1 MRFVIR
7 PNQAVSVFAA
17 LTIVAVLATTALLLW
32 SLRAAELRHSRLET
46 VSLTEMLMEQTHKQL
61 ETVDQ
66 VMVDVQERLA
76 SNFGSQLALD
86 SDLTRLL
93 LATRVA
99 GHHQIHSLFLLDARG
114 QVVNASKPPDADV
127 SRASAA
133 AYFTAFGA
141 GRTKGVALDRPS
153 RHAGDGRW
161 TVRMSRALEAADGQ
175 FRGVMVAEVDLADLE
190 ASFYRS
196 RLDFVRPIAVYLED
210 GTLLASWPHREND
223 LGAKAMEL
231 SQQRAPTNAEGVQ
244 TLVHAGGDGARA
256 VFALGHLP
264 EFPLLLAV
272 SDDEEQSLASW
283 REVAIPILLAVVL
296 LCTFTLFVAYFLSQK
311 LLREAALATALTDA
325 DNLYL
330 HTVESVK
337 DAIVA
342 VDESLKIR
350 LFNPAAEAMFGFTQ
364 VEALGQPLSMLLP
377 LSARSHHDQLAAA
390 FGKTQDSPRAMAGQL
405 EIFGQRRD
413 GTEFPIESSISKTE
427 IGGRLQMTAVL
438 RDVTEQRRAKLEL
451 QLINS
456 QLRALYVDQ
465 QTVRED
471 ERTRISRELHDDLGQ
486 QLTGLKLNLLWLV
499 GRMKEGRSVDQEHL
513 DSMRQTLNGAISS
526 VRRISSELRPAILDE
541 LGFADAVAWQTREL
555 AKHSGLQVE
564 LKLADAGLVQGEV
577 LSTALFRI
585 VQESL
590 TNVVRHA
597 QASAV
602 QVVLE
607 QVDQRLVLR
616 IMDNGIGVPD
626 TPSVGGIGMVSMRE
640 RARAVG
646 AALRV
651 FRREGGGT
659 TVEVTMDLAQQEAH
673 T

>member
-32 SLRAAELRHSRLET
+32 SLRVGELRHSRLET

-66 VMVDVQERLA
+66 VMTDVQERLA
-76 SNFGSQLALD
+76 SNFGSQLTLD
-86 SDLTRLL
+86 SELTRLL

-99 GHHQIHSLFLLDARG
+99 GHHQIHSLFLLDAQG
-114 QVVNASKPPDADV
+114 QLVNASKAPDVDV
-127 SRASAA
+127 SQTRGA
-133 AYFTAFGA
+133 AYFTAFGV
-141 GRTKGVALDRPS
+141 GRTKGLALDRPS
-153 RHAGDGRW
+153 RHQGDGRW
-161 TVRMSRALEAADGQ
+161 TVRMSRALEAADGR
-175 FRGVMVAEVDLADLE
+175 FRGVVVAEVDLADLE
-190 ASFYRS
+190 ASFLRA
-196 RLDFVRPIAVYLED
+196 RLDFVRPIALYLQD

-223 LGAKAMEL
+223 LGAQALEL
-231 SQQRAPTNAEGVQ
+231 GRLHTPATADGVQ
-244 TLVHAGGDGARA
+244 TLVHAGGDGART

-264 EFPLLLAV
+264 DFPVLLAV
-272 SDDEEQSLASW
+272 SDDEQQSLASW
-283 REVAIPILLAVVL
+283 REVAIPILIAVGL
-296 LCTFTLFVAYFLSQK
+296 LCIFTLFVAYFLSQK
-311 LLREAALATALTDA
+311 LLREAALATALTEA
-325 DNLYL
+325 DNLYV

-342 VDESLKIR
+342 VDASLKIR
-350 LFNPAAEAMFGFTQ
+350 LFNPAAEAMFGFSQ

-377 LSARSHHDQLAAA
+377 LSARPRHDQLASA

-451 QLINS
+451 QTINS

-499 GRMKEGRSVDQEHL
+499 GRMKEGRGVDQEHL

-541 LGFADAVAWQTREL
+541 LGFADAVGWQTREL
-555 AKHSGLQVE
+555 AKHSGLQVD
-564 LKLADAGLVQGEV
+564 LRLGNPDLVQGEV

-597 QASAV
+597 QATVV
-602 QVVLE
+602 QVTLE
-607 QVDQRLVLR
+607 QVDDRLVLC

-626 TPSVGGIGMVSMRE
+626 TPNLGGIGMVSMRE

-646 AALRV
+646 AKLRV

-673 T
+673 A

>member
-32 SLRAAELRHSRLET
+32 SLREGELRHSRLET

-66 VMVDVQERLA
+66 VMTDVQERLA
-76 SNFGSQLALD
+76 SNFGSQLTLD
-86 SDLTRLL
+86 SELTRLL

-99 GHHQIHSLFLLDARG
+99 GHHQIHSLFLLDAQG
-114 QVVNASKPPDADV
+114 QLVNASKAPDVDV
-127 SRASAA
+127 SQTRGA
-133 AYFTAFGA
+133 AYFTAFGV
-141 GRTKGVALDRPS
+141 GRTMGLALDRPS
-153 RHAGDGRW
+153 RHQGDGRW
-161 TVRMSRALEAADGQ
+161 TVRMSRALEAADGR
-175 FRGVMVAEVDLADLE
+175 FRGVVVAEVDLADLE
-190 ASFYRS
+190 ASFLRA
-196 RLDFVRPIAVYLED
+196 RLDFVRPIALYLQD

-223 LGAKAMEL
+223 LGAQALEL
-231 SQQRAPTNAEGVQ
+231 GRLHTPATADGVQ
-244 TLVHAGGDGARA
+244 TLVHAGGDGART

-264 EFPLLLAV
+264 DFPVLLAV
-272 SDDEEQSLASW
+272 SDDEQQSLASW
-283 REVAIPILLAVVL
+283 REVAIPILIAVGL
-296 LCTFTLFVAYFLSQK
+296 LCIFTLFVAYFLSQK
-311 LLREAALATALTDA
+311 LLREAALATALTEA
-325 DNLYL
+325 DNLYV

-350 LFNPAAEAMFGFTQ
+350 LFNPAAVAMFGFTQ
-364 VEALGQPLSMLLP
+364 DEALGQSLAMLLP
-377 LSARSHHDQLAAA
+377 AKTRRRHDQLASA

-451 QLINS
+451 QTINS

-499 GRMKEGRSVDQEHL
+499 GRMKEGRGVDQEHL

-541 LGFADAVAWQTREL
+541 LGFADAVGWQTREL
-555 AKHSGLQVE
+555 AKHSGLQID
-564 LKLADAGLVQGEV
+564 LNLGNPNLVQGEV

-597 QASAV
+597 QATAV
-602 QVVLE
+602 QVTLE
-607 QVDQRLVLR
+607 KVDQGLVLR

-626 TPSVGGIGMVSMRE
+626 TPNHSGIGMVSMRE

-646 AALRV
+646 AVLRV

-659 TVEVTMDLAQQEAH
+659 TVEVTMDLAQEEAQA
-673 T
+673 